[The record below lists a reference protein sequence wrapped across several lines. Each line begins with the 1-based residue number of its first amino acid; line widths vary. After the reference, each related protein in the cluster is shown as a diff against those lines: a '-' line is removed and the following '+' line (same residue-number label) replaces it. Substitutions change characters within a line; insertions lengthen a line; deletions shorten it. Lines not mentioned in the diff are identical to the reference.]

1 MKPYTGK
8 GDDGKTS
15 DLTGSRI
22 WKDDYLIEVIG
33 TIDEATASIGLA
45 KGFIKDSNLIK
56 LLELVEYD
64 LYVINTDILN
74 SSNKKNKNQKLLRV
88 TKEMVNSLEKEIL
101 NYNNELK
108 PLTKFISVG
117 GMPQVSTMHLA
128 RTIVRRV
135 ERRIVTLSKE
145 KEINPN
151 IISYLNRLSTLLFVL
166 CRYISKQEN
175 ISEKAISK

>member
-1 MKPYTGK
+1 
-8 GDDGKTS
+8 
-15 DLTGSRI
+15 
-22 WKDDYLIEVIG
+22 
-33 TIDEATASIGLA
+33 
-45 KGFIKDSNLIK
+45 
-56 LLELVEYD
+56 
-64 LYVINTDILN
+64 
-74 SSNKKNKNQKLLRV
+74 
-88 TKEMVNSLEKEIL
+88 MVNSLEKEIL
-101 NYNNELK
+101 NYNNELE

-175 ISEKAISK
+175 INEKAISK